1 MSKEDL
7 SAHPAKVLIAGN
19 AVLDITPVFPSGK
32 REAFR
37 ECFVPGRLIM
47 MNGVDIH
54 AGGACCNTG
63 AALRFLGVDVS
74 IVARIGRDAFGGI
87 LSDLM
92 EQVGIYGGLL
102 PTGEAGTSYT
112 VVLAA
117 PGTDRI
123 FLHDPGVGDYF
134 EASDI
139 EAALTDDIGVFH
151 FGYPPLMKRM
161 YERSGHELIAM
172 FEAVKSRGILTSLD
186 MAMVTRDAPAASAD
200 WPGILTRLLP
210 SVDFFLPSLEETCFF
225 IDPKRY
231 ESWNDRSTGDGGIPA
246 DLSVSRDIAPLAD
259 RLVSMGAGVIVIK
272 CGEHGMYYRT
282 AGADRLSETAERMG
296 IEVGDLADRSGF
308 VPAFRAEKVV
318 SANGAGDASI
328 AGFLAGIVGGH
339 GFDESL
345 RLGLAAGACSVGGY
359 DAVSGLLSIAE
370 MLSKIGDGWP
380 RVDDISDK
388 E

>member
-1 MSKEDL
+1 MKKEGF
-7 SAHPAKVLIAGN
+7 PARPKKVLIAGN
-19 AVLDITPVFPSGK
+19 AVLDITPVFPAGG

-37 ECFVPGRLIM
+37 ECFVPGRLIT

-63 AALRFLGVDVS
+63 AALRFLGVEVS

-87 LSDLM
+87 LGDLM

-139 EAALTDDIGVFH
+139 EAALTDEIGVFH

-231 ESWNDRSTGDGGIPA
+231 ESWNDHSTGDGGIPA

-296 IEVGDLADRSGF
+296 IDVGDLADRSGF

-345 RLGLAAGACSVGGY
+345 RLGSAAGACSVTGY
-359 DAVSGLLSIAE
+359 DAVSGLLSIRE
-370 MLSKIGDGWP
+370 MLAKIGDGWP
-380 RVDDISDK
+380 CVDDISDK